1 MDSSRIRL
9 VKRLCH
15 VYSDMYHGNTF
26 HSLKYFLVVNVV
38 IIMVIWFLLNVGIS
52 EGVFKELLCSYYRM
66 SHLVITL
73 PCGICCIRPFRFL
86 SLAVRCLKK
95 YVTAVCCAAEFSI
108 TSSNIILLQ
117 ITLLYTYIFRKT
129 RIRCLTHN
137 ATIVFIHACI

>member
-1 MDSSRIRL
+1 MDSGRIRI

-73 PCGICCIRPFRFL
+73 QCGICCIRPFRFL
-86 SLAVRCLKK
+86 SL
-95 YVTAVCCAAEFSI
+95 
-108 TSSNIILLQ
+108 
-117 ITLLYTYIFRKT
+117 LLYPNWDILWASNNDHVTRFLWACSLFKKVCDCSVLCSWILYYIF
-129 RIRCLTHN
+129 
-137 ATIVFIHACI
+137 